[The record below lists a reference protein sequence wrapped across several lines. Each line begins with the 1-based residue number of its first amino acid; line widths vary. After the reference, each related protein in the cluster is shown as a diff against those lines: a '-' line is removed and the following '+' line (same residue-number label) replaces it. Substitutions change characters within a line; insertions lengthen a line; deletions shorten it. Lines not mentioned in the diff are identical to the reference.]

1 MNILADGLHL
11 LHRASPGWEHVGE
24 VSFEEDL
31 AAGLDRLRRLGEALD
46 PAPMRT
52 KLILPN
58 EQIRYMS
65 VFTGATTE
73 DDRRALVMSEL
84 DGATPYALKDLA
96 FCWSVSGTTTHV
108 AAVARETL
116 EEAERFAAEHGLN
129 PVSFVAIPGEAS
141 YLGEPFFGPTRLA
154 DSLLKG
160 ETLERDAVQVHVVGK
175 AKLPHLPATAPEAV
189 TRPADAPAQAPR
201 QAGTAATPPAPDA
214 PPSPSP
220 AAEAPAPEVPRETLL
235 TTPDTASDAPTKPA
249 KPARQ
254 APATPNTASDA
265 PTKPATAAAP
275 ATPPT
280 APTASPE
287 AEAAD
292 DGPPLTF
299 RARRDLFDRHEAVQK
314 ARPTPRPAPTRRT
327 PSGNAQKGKDA
338 GSATPGGFVSIRA
351 DRGDTPPPPPT
362 KDTARPTKA
371 PASPKE
377 APATEPVAS
386 KPSAAPQ
393 GKASPPAPATPQ
405 AAAADAKASTEP
417 TPVAAR
423 KTAPPAPTEAPAAP
437 RATRRASDAE
447 QQRAQE
453 AEQLT
458 VFGARPSQQDVPPRE
473 GRRLP
478 RLALAAAG
486 VAVVALGA
494 WAFLGGREET
504 VVPQDTT
511 SEIAEAETPQA
522 QPPQDNTTAGESQQ
536 AALAPDPEVL
546 PEPTPPAEVAVE
558 EAAPAEPA
566 PAAPEESREA
576 AAPAPPETPMD
587 VRPAPATPAEAAARY
602 AATGIWQRAP
612 QAPVP
617 PVATPLGEIEVA
629 AMAPADRVEDVT
641 GLADTSQSS
650 PLVSF
655 SSPPNPPLPSQRFDL
670 DARGLVA
677 GTEDGARTPEGHL
690 VFAGPPPVVPPSRPE
705 ATRVPGDS
713 AADLLPAALTP
724 PATEAPEATAPQ
736 ATEESEAAIA
746 PDSVEEPDPVEEI
759 AADIVDEIVTA
770 PEDQLRPRLR
780 PEGLAPEA
788 ESDPEAEAETT
799 DGAAEEGAED
809 TQPELEDTG
818 TDLATALALRPRP
831 RPDGF
836 EALVAAAQ
844 AAAVVPPTVSI
855 PSPTVS
861 PSAPSQ
867 PSVARQATVENA
879 INLNKVN
886 LIGVTG
892 SPSERTALVR
902 LPDGRI
908 RNVQVGDRLDGGRVA
923 AIGDT
928 ALRYVK
934 GNRNLL
940 LEMPD

>member
-1 MNILADGLHL
+1 MRPNFALNILADGLHL
-11 LHRASPGWEHVGE
+11 LHRASPGWERVGE

-31 AAGLDRLRRLGEALD
+31 TAGLDRLRRLGEALD

-96 FCWSVSGTTTHV
+96 ICWSVSGTTTHI

-116 EEAERFAAEHGLN
+116 EEAESFAAENGLN

-160 ETLERDAVQVHVVGK
+160 ETLERDAVQVHEIGK
-175 AKLPHLPATAPEAV
+175 ARLPDLPAAAPEAV
-189 TRPADAPAQAPR
+189 TRPADAPAQAPGP
-201 QAGTAATPPAPDA
+201 QGTAPTSPAPQPPAPRATPDTASDA
-214 PPSPSP
+214 PAKPDIP
-220 AAEAPAPEVPRETLL
+220 ARKIPK
-235 TTPDTASDAPTKPA
+235 TPDTASDAPTKPA
-249 KPARQ
+249 KRP
-254 APATPNTASDA
+254 
-265 PTKPATAAAP
+265 AAP
-275 ATPPT
+275 GPSAASAAPDET
-280 APTASPE
+280 AG
-287 AEAAD
+287 D
-292 DGPPLTF
+292 DGPPPTF
-299 RARRDLFDRHEAVQK
+299 RARRDLFDHPEALPK
-314 ARPTPRPAPTRRT
+314 ARPTPRPTPAKPAPAGT
-327 PSGNAQKGKDA
+327 ADKGRDA
-338 GSATPGGFVSIRA
+338 SSAPAGGFVSIRA
-351 DRGDTPPPPPT
+351 DRGDTPPPPPARGKARST
-362 KDTARPTKA
+362 KGPTT
-371 PASPKE
+371 PKE
-377 APATEPVAS
+377 SPAAEP
-386 KPSAAPQ
+386 AAY
-393 GKASPPAPATPQ
+393 AV
-405 AAAADAKASTEP
+405 AKASAQ
-417 TPVAAR
+417 TPPAAAKK
-423 KTAPPAPTEAPAAP
+423 KTAPVARPAPTEAPAAP
-437 RATRRASDAE
+437 RATRKAPDAE

-458 VFGARPSQQDVPPRE
+458 VFGARPSQQDVPPKE
-473 GRRLP
+473 GRRLH

-494 WAFLGGREET
+494 WAFLGGGEEAA
-504 VVPQDTT
+504 VPQATT

-522 QPPQDNTTAGESQQ
+522 QPPQDDTTADESQQ
-536 AALAPDPEVL
+536 AALVPDPEAAA
-546 PEPTPPAEVAVE
+546 EPTPSPEVTVEEVPPAEQ
-558 EAAPAEPA
+558 APAE
-566 PAAPEESREA
+566 PEESREA
-576 AAPAPPETPMD
+576 AAPAPPETPMNI
-587 VRPAPATPAEAAARY
+587 RPAPATPAEAAARY

-612 QAPVP
+612 QAPVS

-629 AMAPADRVEDVT
+629 AMAPADRVEGVT
-641 GLADTSQSS
+641 GLADTNQSS

-724 PATEAPEATAPQ
+724 PATEAPEDTAPQ
-736 ATEESEAAIA
+736 ATEDSETAIA
-746 PDSVEEPDPVEEI
+746 TEPAEEI
-759 AADIVDEIVTA
+759 AADTVEEIVTA

-780 PEGLAPEA
+780 PEGLAPESEA
-788 ESDPEAEAETT
+788 DPEAEAETT
-799 DGAAEEGAED
+799 DGAAEDGSEE

-818 TDLATALALRPRP
+818 TDLATDLALRPRP

-844 AAAVVPPTVSI
+844 AAAVAPPTVSI

-879 INLNKVN
+879 INLNNVN

-908 RNVQVGDRLDGGRVA
+908 RSVQVGDRLDGGRVA